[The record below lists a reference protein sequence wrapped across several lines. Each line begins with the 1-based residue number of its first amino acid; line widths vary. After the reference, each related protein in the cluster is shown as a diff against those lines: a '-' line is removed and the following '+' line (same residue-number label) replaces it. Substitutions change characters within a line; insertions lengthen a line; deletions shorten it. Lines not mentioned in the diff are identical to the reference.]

1 MSIIN
6 VTGNGSGTWI
16 SSTLDLSNIN
26 IDTIRVDQHG
36 NYVDATRN
44 IIYHK
49 PNLTGNR
56 HNVVLSVEQIEKNM
70 NEKITVTVSQ
80 LLNDLANGIT
90 RCKGDT
96 GYDESRGS
104 VEEKYGLSKESV
116 KEIFRHPKLAN
127 LKVKIPKIIEKPYDL
142 VDDTEEKLSD
152 EGETR
157 PKFGE
162 QSEAQKKRLADKE
175 ENKEEF
181 EVTPVK
187 KEEENKQT
195 ANEIAEF

>member
-1 MSIIN
+1 MNYNPIS
-6 VTGNGSGTWI
+6 GGTWT
-16 SSTLDLSNIN
+16 SSSIDLSNIN
-26 IDTIRVDQHG
+26 INTINIRVDQHG
-36 NYVDATRN
+36 NYVDQTGN
-44 IIYHK
+44 IIMSN
-49 PNLTGNR
+49 PNLNIHGGIDSCNI
-56 HNVVLSVEQIEKNM
+56 EQNM
-70 NEKITVTVSQ
+70 SNKITVTVSQ

-104 VEEKYGLSKESV
+104 VEEKYGLTKESV

-152 EGETR
+152 EDESK

-175 ENKEEF
+175 EKKEEF
-181 EVTPVK
+181 EVTPIK
-187 KEEENKQT
+187 PEGDNKQA
-195 ANEIAEF
+195 ANELAEF